1 MTSAAVN
8 EGMIYIVGSTQN
20 KIIEN
25 NPSTTIELELSGSEL
40 YCSFVNE
47 KFVYIKKLCN

>member
-40 YCSFVNE
+40 YCSLMKSLF
-47 KFVYIKKLCN
+47 I

>member
-8 EGMIYIVGSTQN
+8 EMIYIVGSTQN
-20 KIIEN
+20 IEN

-47 KFVYIKKLCN
+47 KFVYIKKIM